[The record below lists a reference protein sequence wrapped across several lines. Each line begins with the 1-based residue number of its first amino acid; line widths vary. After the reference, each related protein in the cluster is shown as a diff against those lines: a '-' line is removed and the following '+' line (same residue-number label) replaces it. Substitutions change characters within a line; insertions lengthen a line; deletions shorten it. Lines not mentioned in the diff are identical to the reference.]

1 MRQDLQSRRARRQAA
16 VAQRRTIR
24 SADDG
29 LQQRSADRDL
39 WRLRLGQLRSPCRT
53 NGVRHR
59 ETPIERPLRHI
70 DVAGSGNRALRR
82 AYAQGL
88 APDMACA
95 ETAIGIELIERRGI
109 VVAPNVIVE
118 RRWSRQK
125 SGEVDRHR
133 AVFGLELEGSGEGP
147 GEL

>member
-1 MRQDLQSRRARRQAA
+1 AA

-39 WRLRLGQLRSPCRT
+39 WRLRLSQLRGPCRT

-70 DVAGSGNRALRR
+70 DVTGSGDRALRR
-82 AYAQGL
+82 AHAQGL

-109 VVAPNVIVE
+109 VVAPTVVVE
-118 RRWSRQK
+118 RCW
-125 SGEVDRHR
+125 SGEETGKVDRHR
-133 AVFGLELEGSGEGP
+133 PVFGAKLEGSSERA
-147 GEL
+147 GELRGIA